1 MSLQMSRALRSRL
14 LRLTAQL
21 GLFGTLVLAA
31 GSMVA
36 RPAGA
41 SGIGTQIAQLQAQE
55 NALRSQLSAVQGQAS
70 TAAQQAATTQ
80 QQVAAAQA
88 RLAQGQAE
96 LAQANAA
103 LAQTNDHIAIT
114 QAQIVLDRNQLAQ
127 LVREMY
133 QHGNADNLSTAI
145 ADSSGV
151 TQFFDTTLQLQ
162 TVGQQFSSLT
172 QQLTTEE
179 AQLRSLQAAQ
189 QLQQQKVAA
198 LVTSFQA
205 AANQLQVQEV
215 SFQNQASSLSGQ
227 AGQIASQIQ
236 QVAARIQTLQAE
248 EAAISAYGGPASAE
262 EGTILR
268 TFPAPAPSY
277 PDSYPWGQ
285 CTWFVAGQT
294 NVPWQPRGNA
304 DQWVQ
309 EDYSMGTPYAVGST
323 PRVGSMVVF
332 DPGGVYDYYY
342 GHVAWVVAVLGP
354 STFVVEEDNFLGG
367 GLADA
372 REIYTLQGVEG
383 FIYG

>member
-1 MSLQMSRALRSRL
+1 MSRPLKSRL

-21 GLFGTLVLAA
+21 GLFGTLVLGAA
-31 GSMVA
+31 AIVA
-36 RPAGA
+36 RPAAASNLGA
-41 SGIGTQIAQLQAQE
+41 QIAQLQAQE
-55 NALRSQLSAVQGQAS
+55 GALRSQLAGIQGQAS
-70 TAAQQAATTQ
+70 SAAQQAASTQ

-103 LAQTNDHIAIT
+103 LAQTNDRIGQT

-133 QHGNADNLSTAI
+133 QHGNANNLSTAI

-172 QQLTTEE
+172 QELTSEE
-179 AQLRSLQAAQ
+179 AQLRTLQASQQAQ
-189 QLQQQKVAA
+189 QLRVTA
-198 LVTSFQA
+198 LVASFQA
-205 AANQLQVQEV
+205 AANQLQAQEL
-215 SFQNQASSLSGQ
+215 SFQSQASSLSGQ

-236 QVAARIQTLQAE
+236 RIASQIQTLQAE
-248 EAAISAYGGPASAE
+248 EAAISSYGGPSSAE
-262 EGTILR
+262 EGTILT
-268 TFPAPAPSY
+268 TFAAPAPAY
-277 PDSYPWGQ
+277 PDGYPWGQ

-304 DQWVQ
+304 DQWIG

-323 PRVGSMVVF
+323 PRVDSMVVF
-332 DPGGVYDYYY
+332 DPGGIYDYNY

-354 STFVVEEDNFLGG
+354 TTFVVEEDNFYGY
-367 GLADA
+367 GLADQ